1 MNEKIKKIGQT
12 KTFSREESLKVKGVA
27 ICLLL
32 FHHLFYSQNRIDAG
46 RISFLLLS
54 KESVMIIATC
64 ARVCVWIF
72 AFLSAYGLSVQYTKL
87 GNSIT
92 AIDRSKFVWVRWLS
106 LMKQYWFIYIICFF
120 LSLFLFRRPWDIYKK
135 NIGYMVLDAFG
146 WADFFGTPSLM
157 NVWWYLSFAQ
167 LVVLFVP
174 LISEITKL
182 FGCLTPI
189 MTLITIQFLDTNSH
203 GILSRFG
210 GAYLSYF
217 LIVILGI
224 WFAQA
229 GIMDK
234 LGNKRSRHWILQ
246 VIDALLLFAIIGSSL
261 YLNYKKI
268 DVNRLNSIKVFMTVG
283 AILIVVVVYKYFSGE
298 WVKKVLCFLGKY
310 SGAMFF
316 LHGFGYT
323 YYLQQ
328 IYWSHNV
335 ILTWLTLLVLT
346 LTVAIIVGKLK
357 CLIGRIPY
365 IKEVL

>member
-1 MNEKIKKIGQT
+1 
-12 KTFSREESLKVKGVA
+12 
-27 ICLLL
+27 
-32 FHHLFYSQNRIDAG
+32 
-46 RISFLLLS
+46 
-54 KESVMIIATC
+54 
-64 ARVCVWIF
+64 
-72 AFLSAYGLSVQYTKL
+72 
-87 GNSIT
+87 
-92 AIDRSKFVWVRWLS
+92 
-106 LMKQYWFIYIICFF
+106 
-120 LSLFLFRRPWDIYKK
+120 
-135 NIGYMVLDAFG
+135 
-146 WADFFGTPSLM
+146 M

-335 ILTWLTLLVLT
+335 ILTWLTLVLSSLLAAIFMEKMRCLIRKIPFMT
-346 LTVAIIVGKLK
+346 IIV
-357 CLIGRIPY
+357 
-365 IKEVL
+365 